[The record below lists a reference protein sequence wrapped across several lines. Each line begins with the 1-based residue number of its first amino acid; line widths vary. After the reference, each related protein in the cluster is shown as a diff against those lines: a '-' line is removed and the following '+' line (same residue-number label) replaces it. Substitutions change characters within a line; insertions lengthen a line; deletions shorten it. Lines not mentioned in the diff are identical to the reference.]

1 MEANVN
7 CNLIYVMVYK
17 MKKTGISM
25 RLIDES
31 VFKAYVVEVHAY
43 TGDVTFATTVDAD
56 TPVYLWQY

>member
-1 MEANVN
+1 MKIRNA
-7 CNLIYVMVYK
+7 LISLSF
-17 MKKTGISM
+17 GE
-25 RLIDES
+25 RDIDES

>member
-1 MEANVN
+1 M
-7 CNLIYVMVYK
+7 
-17 MKKTGISM
+17 
-25 RLIDES
+25 IDES